1 MMKIVISA
9 ALAATVCTSES
20 AAQSLVQ
27 RSDWQAKSF
36 ETYLPSPAHPGPLLE
51 IDVRTK
57 PRKLDLPLGWFANAA
72 PSIWYPMSPEMLV
85 ASQHLSG
92 LRRM

>member
-1 MMKIVISA
+1 MKIVISA

-27 RSDWQAKSF
+27 RGDWQTKSF
-36 ETYLPSPAHPGPLLE
+36 ETYLPLLPHPGPLLE

-57 PRKLDLPLGWFANAA
+57 PRKQDLPLGRFANARPPFA
-72 PSIWYPMSPEMLV
+72 FHPNPPETRV
-85 ASQHLSG
+85 ASDTASD